1 MYKNIKWELA
11 GDGKDSVYLVE
22 GALDWLVWELIFGDR
37 ERIYWH
43 AVMFFSFCLRV
54 LAQLIWVLFCHK
66 IQASRKLHFMTEGV
80 FEVWAEEWIVN
91 SLILKTGVSYTVYS
105 LHILEYIF
113 RLSWIK
119 ENENTETVHTSWSL
133 STHSGMSQAK
143 PSWDALASSAAASFP
158 KDHWDMKSWYIQKT
172 CSVTFQNV
180 LILCRITNT
189 LTAE

>member
-37 ERIYWH
+37 DWIYWH
-43 AVMFFSFCLRV
+43 AVMLFSFCLRV

-91 SLILKTGVSYTVYS
+91 SLILKTGVLLYIVYIYWNIY
-105 LHILEYIF
+105 LDYHELKKMRTQ
-113 RLSWIK
+113 RLSIPLDPCRPIVGWAR
-119 ENENTETVHTSWSL
+119 L
-133 STHSGMSQAK
+133 SQAEM
-143 PSWDALASSAAASFP
+143 
-158 KDHWDMKSWYIQKT
+158 H
-172 CSVTFQNV
+172 
-180 LILCRITNT
+180 
-189 LTAE
+189 